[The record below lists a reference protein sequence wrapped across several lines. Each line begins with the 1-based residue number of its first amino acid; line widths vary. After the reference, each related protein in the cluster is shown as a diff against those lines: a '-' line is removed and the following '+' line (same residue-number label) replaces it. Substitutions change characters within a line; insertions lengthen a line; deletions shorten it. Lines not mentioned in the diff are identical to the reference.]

1 MYKTTTNKMADLQE
15 VKGGSGGNDYG
26 MGNSTW
32 ERLLGFYMY
41 KQILNSSQ

>member
-1 MYKTTTNKMADLQE
+1 MYKTRTNKMADLQE

-32 ERLLGFYMY
+32 DEGRDFLDFICINKY
-41 KQILNSSQ
+41 